1 MQIEIAIR
9 YHCTPNWMAKS
20 KPLIKPSACE
30 DVEQHSFLLEM
41 QNGAATLE
49 DSLATSYNT
58 THILL

>member
-1 MQIEIAIR
+1 
-9 YHCTPNWMAKS
+9 MAKS

-30 DVEQHSFLLEM
+30 DVEQHSFLLER

-58 THILL
+58 KHILL